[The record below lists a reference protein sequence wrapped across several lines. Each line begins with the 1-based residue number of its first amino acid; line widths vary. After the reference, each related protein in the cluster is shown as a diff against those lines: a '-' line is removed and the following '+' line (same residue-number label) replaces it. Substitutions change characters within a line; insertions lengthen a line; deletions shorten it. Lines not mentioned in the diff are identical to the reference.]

1 MTSPFDYVNAITFT
15 KKHMMKDTGNDQLAE
30 SQYVAYMVNKALSYF
45 PDTLLYANHMN
56 IHHELDNRLQ
66 FDYLINTVR
75 PKKRFSKWVKRQDD
89 SDIEAIKQYY
99 GYNNRNAQRALT
111 LLSPEQIKT
120 IKTRLNT
127 GGRLK

>member
-75 PKKRFSKWVKRQDD
+75 PKKRFSKWAKRQDD
-89 SDIEAIKQYY
+89 SDIEAVKQYY